1 MAKQHTMLIII
12 VATLMAATMAVL
24 AQTASTQSAAAQ
36 TGASQ
41 TSGPSMTVSPQSGVR
56 PLTVVVTGTRCA
68 TTAPPTG
75 VVPHQIR
82 VSWQFVDAR
91 WTAQTRIIADGQD
104 TEAWTTTLVLNGFDT
119 GVYLIEASCFDA
131 GGQTVLAYPDQK
143 VEVLLVPPV
152 LSGSPTALLV
162 GESFTATA
170 DQCPDPQG
178 PILGGGYFVRFTLEY
193 LIPPSGTE
201 GPFSESTTV
210 WTNQAGVASTIFTLP
225 ANAPT
230 EGSAYRLS
238 ASCQLEELGSSFET
252 FAYTPVAIQVSAQ
265 PDPTP
270 DSNRYA
276 ATNCHTGANADTR
289 AEPNASAHPD
299 SCSNIYSGARRGRD
313 HHLHRLTDRP
323 PRQVRSPRSGH
334 RGQVTAARGQV
345 TVPAA
350 RRAAMLSASWPTVA
364 RISLVFSPRSGT
376 HHRGSISFDENRAAA
391 RGWRSLPALGCSHS
405 CMMSL
410 CMTCG

>member
-1 MAKQHTMLIII
+1 M
-12 VATLMAATMAVL
+12 
-24 AQTASTQSAAAQ
+24 
-36 TGASQ
+36 
-41 TSGPSMTVSPQSGVR
+41 
-56 PLTVVVTGTRCA
+56 
-68 TTAPPTG
+68 
-75 VVPHQIR
+75 
-82 VSWQFVDAR
+82 SWQFVDAP
-91 WTAQTRIIADGQD
+91 WTAETRIIADGQD

-350 RRAAMLSASWPTVA
+350 RRAAMLSASWPTAA

>member
-1 MAKQHTMLIII
+1 M
-12 VATLMAATMAVL
+12 
-24 AQTASTQSAAAQ
+24 
-36 TGASQ
+36 
-41 TSGPSMTVSPQSGVR
+41 
-56 PLTVVVTGTRCA
+56 
-68 TTAPPTG
+68 
-75 VVPHQIR
+75 
-82 VSWQFVDAR
+82 SWQFVDAP
-91 WTAQTRIIADGQD
+91 WTAETRIIADGQD
-104 TEAWTTTLVLNGFDT
+104 AEAWTTTLVLNGFDT

-230 EGSAYRLS
+230 GGSAYRLS

-252 FAYTPVAIQVSAQ
+252 FAYTPVAIQVSPQ

-270 DSNRYA
+270 TPTPT
-276 ATNCHTGANADTR
+276 ATPQPTATPGPTPTPGPGGGVIIIFTG
-289 AEPNASAHPD
+289 
-299 SCSNIYSGARRGRD
+299 
-313 HHLHRLTDRP
+313 
-323 PRQVRSPRSGH
+323 
-334 RGQVTAARGQV
+334 
-345 TVPAA
+345 
-350 RRAAMLSASWPTVA
+350 
-364 RISLVFSPRSGT
+364 
-376 HHRGSISFDENRAAA
+376 
-391 RGWRSLPALGCSHS
+391 
-405 CMMSL
+405 
-410 CMTCG
+410 